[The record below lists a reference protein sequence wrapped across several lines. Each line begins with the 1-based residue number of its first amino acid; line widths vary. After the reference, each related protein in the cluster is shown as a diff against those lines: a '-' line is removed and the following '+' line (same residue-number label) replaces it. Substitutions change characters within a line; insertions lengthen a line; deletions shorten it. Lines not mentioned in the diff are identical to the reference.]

1 MDLSVAVFLLVIV
14 GLLLW
19 LPLIGKKW
27 SAIISYI
34 LFGSWF
40 GLGAFAGFDSLS
52 KPPAGASHQFAV
64 AFLLVAAFG
73 AAMVLLTYLVYRH
86 RQRKS
91 VGPSRDL

>member
-64 AFLLVAAFG
+64 AYLAIAG
-73 AAMVLLTYLVYRH
+73 ISAGMILLTSLVYLA
-86 RQRKS
+86 RK
-91 VGPSRDL
+91 RKNNH